1 MTHSTTSNH
10 HELIHTVQH
19 IKLYMTIIII
29 SSSNNNNTSTNL
41 TKLYRGHVCCRS
53 RASAADALT

>member
-1 MTHSTTSNH
+1 
-10 HELIHTVQH
+10 
-19 IKLYMTIIII
+19 MTIIII
-29 SSSNNNNTSTNL
+29 ISSNNTSTNL

>member
-29 SSSNNNNTSTNL
+29 ISSNNTSTNL
-41 TKLYRGHVCCRS
+41 TKLYGGHVCCRS